1 MKLQLL
7 MALGF
12 GLVIANLRAEN
23 EITLKD
29 QKDKVSYSIGVNI
42 GTNFKQ
48 QGIDVNPEILIAGL
62 KAALSGGKL
71 ALDQAE
77 IQQTL
82 TTYQRELVSK
92 QAERSKEL
100 AGKNKEEGDTF
111 LTTNK
116 KKEGIKTTASGL
128 QYKVIN
134 EGTGK
139 KATADDTVRVNY
151 KGTLIDGKEFD
162 SSYSRG
168 EPVEFPVSGVVIP
181 GWTEALQLMP
191 VGSKWQ
197 LFVPSNLA
205 YGERGQGPDI
215 GPNATLI
222 FEIDLLAIID
232 PTKAGK

>member
-134 EGTGK
+134 EGKGK
-139 KATADDTVRVNY
+139 KPTADDTVRVNY

-168 EPVEFPVSGVVIP
+168 EPVEFPVSGVIP

-191 VGSKWQ
+191 VGSTWQ
-197 LFVPSNLA
+197 LLIPSTLA
-205 YGERGQGPDI
+205 YGERRHGP
-215 GPNATLI
+215 
-222 FEIDLLAIID
+222 
-232 PTKAGK
+232 

>member
-134 EGTGK
+134 EGKGK
-139 KATADDTVRVNY
+139 KPTADDTVRVNY

-197 LFVPSNLA
+197 LFIPSNLA

-222 FEIDLLAIID
+222 FEVDLLAIID

>member
-197 LFVPSNLA
+197 LFIPSNLA
-205 YGERGQGPDI
+205 YGERGQGADI

-222 FEIDLLAIID
+222 LEVDLLAIID
-232 PTKAGK
+232 PT

>member
-134 EGTGK
+134 EGKGK
-139 KATADDTVRVNY
+139 KPTADDTVRVNY

-222 FEIDLLAIID
+222 FEVDLLAIID

>member
-162 SSYSRG
+162 NSYSRG

-197 LFVPSNLA
+197 LFIPSNLA

-222 FEIDLLAIID
+222 FEVDLLAIID